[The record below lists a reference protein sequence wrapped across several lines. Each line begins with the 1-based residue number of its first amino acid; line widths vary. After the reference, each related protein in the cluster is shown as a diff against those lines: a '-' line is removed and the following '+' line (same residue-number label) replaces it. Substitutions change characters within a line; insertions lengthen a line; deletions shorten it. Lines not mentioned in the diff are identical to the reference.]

1 MNRSLHVNNFVNI
14 VVAVVVIVEVLMINK
29 ISINST
35 QFNSTHGVGYRLS
48 VSVGAKNKSCL

>member
-14 VVAVVVIVEVLMINK
+14 VVAVVIVEVLMTNK